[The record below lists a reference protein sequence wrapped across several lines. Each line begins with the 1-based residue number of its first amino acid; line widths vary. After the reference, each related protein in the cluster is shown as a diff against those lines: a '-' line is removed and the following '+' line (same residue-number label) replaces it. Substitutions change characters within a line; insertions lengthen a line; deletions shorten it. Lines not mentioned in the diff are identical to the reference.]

1 MPQKSREMVV
11 NNTSELQRDDTANK
25 VLQVHG
31 HANVPVN
38 VPVNGRVVELQHFNE
53 VDFSIDYKLLL
64 FEHYSEWMYFSSQV
78 LVPAAVKQE
87 CLTRC
92 LAKCATGW
100 IAKGGMFTFQ
110 TKLLPAC
117 PWLFASINRHMHLI
131 PQWKT
136 DIVTHLAA
144 NTHLMRRKNAS
155 TIPSS
160 NGGHVRASGS
170 SASSS
175 AANVNGVSYPANLM
189 DAKSTSTM
197 GTVND
202 MNMAERARSKEMPKP
217 SSTSTHR
224 YPENSAV
231 NYLYM
236 TKKDRNKTAR
246 INSSGNK
253 DGPSEEIKSK
263 PKEAPKPSDS
273 SSTKSRALGQAI
285 GRALASTFIDDG
297 DGNDLTTSS
306 ISISTA
312 AATATTKRKRET
324 IKDPKVHV
332 HVHVHAPSGP
342 PASREFK
349 EKVERTLEYMKSPM
363 FAKNQQE
370 AKDRDARVRKLL
382 EEITTAEIMNVNVVS
397 GSDSV
402 LIQGDDKSRN
412 ERDKP
417 FFI

>member
-217 SSTSTHR
+217 SSTSTSTHR

-312 AATATTKRKRET
+312 AATTKRKRET